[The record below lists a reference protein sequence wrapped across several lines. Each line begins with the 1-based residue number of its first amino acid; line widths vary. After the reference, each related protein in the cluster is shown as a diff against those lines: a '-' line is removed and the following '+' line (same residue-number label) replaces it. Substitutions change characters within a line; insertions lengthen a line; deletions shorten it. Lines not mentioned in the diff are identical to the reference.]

1 MVDEIAGWEVISQ
14 QVNNHSFFEMLFC
27 IFVGGRIDPTIT
39 FTVREKATGI
49 KKTITGFGL
58 GELPERIANKSFDP

>member
-1 MVDEIAGWEVISQ
+1 MADEIAGWEVISQ
-14 QVNNHSFFEMLFC
+14 QVNKHSFFEMLIG
-27 IFVGGRIDPTIT
+27 IFAGERVPATIK
-39 FTVREKATGI
+39 FTVLEKATGI